1 MLTNK
6 MLCVTGNPMNLKVK
20 SKLTKYLEENQ
31 ISSVLNDTKWERLFE
46 QLREIEEILDFQ
58 RKDLDAPEP
67 DESYWDGDFYHV
79 MGEWQRIEWLNIRAL
94 VSESKGTLLQPVV
107 TDRTDSLIQALE
119 KAGTPFERLKG
130 GVRVWGYLRPGV
142 SPRWAST

>member
-1 MLTNK
+1 
-6 MLCVTGNPMNLKVK
+6 MNLKVK

-107 TDRTDSLIQALE
+107 TDRN
-119 KAGTPFERLKG
+119 
-130 GVRVWGYLRPGV
+130 V
-142 SPRWAST
+142 ST